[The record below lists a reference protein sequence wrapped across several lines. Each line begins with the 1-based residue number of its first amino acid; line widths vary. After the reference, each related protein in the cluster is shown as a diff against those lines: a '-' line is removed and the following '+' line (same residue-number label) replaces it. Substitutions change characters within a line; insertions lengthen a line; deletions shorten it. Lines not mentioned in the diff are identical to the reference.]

1 MITADLLH
9 WSSHDQENALFCP
22 AMVQMTAKDGILEG
36 YLCATFLLAAQDM
49 VEIRFLFVAQ
59 QQDLAAVI
67 AHDEDCRIL
76 WPFSKQQGKSH
87 IDTRVNV
94 GKSHETK

>member
-1 MITADLLH
+1 MAT
-9 WSSHDQENALFCP
+9 
-22 AMVQMTAKDGILEG
+22 KDGILEG
-36 YLCATFLLAAQDM
+36 YLCAAFLLAAQDM
-49 VEIRFLFVAQ
+49 VEIRFLFMTQ
-59 QQDLAAVI
+59 QQDLTAVI